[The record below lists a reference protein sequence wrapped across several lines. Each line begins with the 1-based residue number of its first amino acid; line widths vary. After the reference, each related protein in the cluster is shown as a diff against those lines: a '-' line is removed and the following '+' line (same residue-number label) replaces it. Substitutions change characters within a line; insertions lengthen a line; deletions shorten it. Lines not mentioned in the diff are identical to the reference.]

1 MQYEQKK
8 EIPLWVFRVLMTM
21 GFVGSVVLA
30 FVALVL
36 GVMIGAEGTTTGIL
50 VMILGFGSWWL
61 IRQEILNKLEPISK
75 RELAQQTKQAEYE
88 FTICSQHILTTWALG
103 RQVVQDWNATS
114 EYSHYREF
122 GPTWSGRRLN
132 RDWQRNRLNDFKRQF
147 AVEFNR

>member
-8 EIPLWVFRVLMTM
+8 EIPLWVFRTLCTVGFGGSIVL
-21 GFVGSVVLA
+21 GI
-30 FVALVL
+30 VALVL
-36 GVMIGAEGTTTGIL
+36 SVRVGTEGTTTGIL
-50 VMILGFGSWWL
+50 VMILGAGGCWL
-61 IRQEILNKLEPISK
+61 THQEMNQRFEPISN
-75 RELAQQTKQAEYE
+75 RELVRQAKQAEYE

-114 EYSHYREF
+114 EYYHYQEF

-147 AVEFNR
+147 AVEFDR